1 MLFNSINSIH
11 KLMFIF
17 IVTVNCV
24 TLCCMEFGVIVL
36 QMSAIIAIEYKD
48 SHKNY
53 SSNHACKILDRERL

>member
-1 MLFNSINSIH
+1 
-11 KLMFIF
+11 MFIF

-48 SHKNY
+48 SL
-53 SSNHACKILDRERL
+53 KIIHRIMHVKS

>member
-1 MLFNSINSIH
+1 
-11 KLMFIF
+11 MFIF
-17 IVTVNCV
+17 IVTVDCV
-24 TLCCMEFGVIVL
+24 TLCCIEFGVIVL